1 MDGGWYRAKIINIP
15 SPNEVEVCY
24 IDFGNCERTALQD
37 IKSLAPAFYQ
47 PAVQAV
53 KCCLLG
59 AKEKWNANECETFE
73 ILVLEQQLV
82 VDVKSVGKTISFLS
96 ACSNAWLPFG
106 GKSMYAD
113 LHLIGLIQPVDTK
126 SRSGLYHVVEH
137 DFAATIMTK

>member
-1 MDGGWYRAKIINIP
+1 MTCIVIPTSLHTLSSHKQLSENEIFISFCLFGYFTVDEGWYRAKIINIP

-24 IDFGNCERTALQD
+24 VDFGNCERTALHD

-53 KCCLLG
+53 KCSLLG

-82 VDVKSVGKTISFLS
+82 VDVKSVGKTTGFLS
-96 ACSNAWLPFG
+96 ACNNA
-106 GKSMYAD
+106 
-113 LHLIGLIQPVDTK
+113 
-126 SRSGLYHVVEH
+126 
-137 DFAATIMTK
+137 